1 MPDKWE
7 TMMCLREE
15 TTLAEAVHRQD
26 LAFPDIGGRQI
37 MSALLREIGVRKG
50 LPNDSLLWKCL
61 QRVANEAR
69 KRGLLIN
76 PNPWSRETYSSA
88 VGNTSRML
96 PSSQGWEQTKG
107 ILSRE
112 LVDLRE
118 KLARAT
124 LKAGWNNSSSNTAS
138 HSCTGSRSNCYSQSE
153 SVKT

>member
-1 MPDKWE
+1 
-7 TMMCLREE
+7 MCLREE

-26 LAFPDIGGRQI
+26 LAFPDVDGRQI

>member
-1 MPDKWE
+1 
-7 TMMCLREE
+7 MMCLREE

-26 LAFPDIGGRQI
+26 LTFPDIGGRQI

-76 PNPWSRETYSSA
+76 PNPYSKETYSSA
-88 VGNTSRML
+88 VGNTSKML

-112 LVDLRE
+112 LVDLRR

-124 LKAGWNNSSSNTAS
+124 LKTWNNSS
-138 HSCTGSRSNCYSQSE
+138 
-153 SVKT
+153 